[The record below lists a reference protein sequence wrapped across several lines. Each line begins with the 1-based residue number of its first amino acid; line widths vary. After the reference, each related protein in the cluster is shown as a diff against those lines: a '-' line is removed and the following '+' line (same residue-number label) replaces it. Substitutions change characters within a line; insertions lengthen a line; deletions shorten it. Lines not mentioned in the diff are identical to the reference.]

1 MAHIFNFYL
10 AQDQEEYLT
19 ICNNLFVITL
29 LHNLIYIILYI
40 FLRKIKSRLK
50 INNNVKYT
58 NTNNS
63 EKLKLN
69 KNTRVIKFLPFLDSF

>member
-19 ICNNLFVITL
+19 TCNNLFVITL